1 MSAPAERDYVL
12 GTHDDEIERLALQ
25 HRVWRP
31 RALDAWARAGFSAG
45 QTLLDVG
52 CGPGHATLD
61 LAAIAGPSGRVV
73 AVDQS
78 RRFLETLARAAQGRG
93 LSNVE
98 RREQDLDDPRFA
110 DLQADGA
117 WARWIFAFVKRP
129 RELLT
134 HVAQA
139 LAPGGVLVVHEYFDY
154 GTWRLLPRSTAHEE
168 FVSLVMESWRRAG
181 GEPDIALSVPA
192 WLGELGLEIRE
203 LRPIVDVVAPSS
215 PVWAWPRAFI
225 EVGLKRLV
233 ELGRLNETRA
243 GEIWQS
249 FREREAGA
257 GALMA
262 TPAVLEVIAVRPR
275 RAP

>member
-1 MSAPAERDYVL
+1 MSQPAERDYVL
-12 GTHDDEIERLALQ
+12 GTHDEEIERLALQ

-31 RALDAWARAGFSAG
+31 RVLDAWARAGFGGG

-61 LAAIAGPSGRVV
+61 LAALAGPSGRVV

-78 RRFLETLARAAQGRG
+78 RRFLEALAQRAEGRG
-93 LSNVE
+93 FTNIE
-98 RREQDLDDPRFA
+98 RREHDLDDPGFG

-117 WARWIFAFVKRP
+117 WARWIFAFVRRP

-134 HVAQA
+134 HVVQA

-154 GTWRLLPRSTAHEE
+154 RTWRLLPRSTDHEE
-168 FVSLVMESWRRAG
+168 FVSLVMESWREAG

-192 WLGELGLEIRE
+192 WLLELGLEIRE
-203 LRPIVDVVAPSS
+203 LRPIVDVVAPTS
-215 PVWAWPRAFI
+215 PVWPWPRTFI

-233 ELGRLNETRA
+233 ELGRLSEARA
-243 GEIWQS
+243 GEIWRS
-249 FREREAGA
+249 FREREAGP

-275 RAP
+275 RTP